1 MTQFEGNGG
10 GFHGSRG
17 TLGDMICFL
26 QFLSIIFIHKIFRL
40 GVVRAEFCSRPFRQ
54 SVQSLVIF
62 CLDNLLFVVAVAVT
76 FNRDVYIL
84 YILLGV

>member
-1 MTQFEGNGG
+1 MGWQFDRTMVECSNT
-10 GFHGSRG
+10 HGMVRLWTAYWYMYNRS
-17 TLGDMICFL
+17 TLREQGLI
-26 QFLSIIFIHKIFRL
+26 
-40 GVVRAEFCSRPFRQ
+40 VVRAEFCSRPFRQ